1 MSEASEARYPEGEVS
16 NVKHTRQRRGESN
29 VRRRRGVSLVAV
41 ALLVALVAAGCGSD
55 NSNEG
60 GGGGGAKER
69 AVITI
74 STTAG
79 NAAREQVEQ
88 LLQSQLK
95 EAGFELKINNTDPDT
110 LFGKWLPA
118 GNFMVGMY
126 AQVGTPDPGLCVI
139 FCSQNIPTKA
149 NDNVGQNF
157 TRTNVPA
164 LDGPLTAQ
172 DTEPDAAKRATL
184 VKQASKIMAENNVSL
199 PLYQKPTLLA
209 YNSSALSGPIADNT
223 VNGPFV
229 NANEWTVLKGNGIIA
244 AAEQEP
250 DCTDWIA
257 SCAGASWGNWILKVH
272 TAPEAFDV
280 DADGNYVV
288 SKLLTKEPTVAEQG
302 EGMTVTYDI
311 APDAVWDDGQPI
323 TSKDFEYLWKQI
335 TTGKD
340 IYDTTGYNLITAVDT
355 SNPKQAVVTLKSKF
369 APWRDLFGG
378 FYGLY
383 PSHLLEGK
391 DRNAETKDGYTWSGG
406 PWKMESWQKG
416 ESMTLVPNPAYW
428 GTKPS
433 ASKLVFRFITD
444 SAAQTQAYKTN
455 QVQIMYPQPQVGLVK
470 ELQAVA
476 DTKVTVG
483 FGNTYEGLW
492 FNMSKSPLDSLKV
505 RQALGYAV
513 DRAAVVDA
521 VITPSLEPI
530 AKGEVLQSFNVPTFK
545 EFFTPAWGNYKYD
558 LAKVDELMKADGW
571 KKGSDGIWERDKK

>member
-1 MSEASEARYPEGEVS
+1 M
-16 NVKHTRQRRGESN
+16 
-29 VRRRRGVSLVAV
+29 RRRRGFV
-41 ALLVALVAAGCGSD
+41 LLVLVVLLAMVAAACGSD
-55 NSNEG
+55 DDG
-60 GGGGGAKER
+60 GGGDGGAKGKKQR

-95 EAGFELKINNTDPDT
+95 DAGFELKINNSDADT

-118 GNFMVGMY
+118 GNFQVGMY

-139 FCSQNIPTKA
+139 FCSQNIPTEA
-149 NDNVGQNF
+149 NGNVGQNF
-157 TRTNVPA
+157 TRTDVSA
-164 LDGPLTAQ
+164 LDGPLTQQ
-172 DTEPDAAKRATL
+172 DTELDVATRADL

-209 YNSSALSGPIADNT
+209 YNTEALSGPIADNT
-223 VNGPFV
+223 VNGPFA
-229 NANEWTVLKGNGIIA
+229 NANEWKVLKGTDIVA

-250 DCTDWIA
+250 ACADWIG
-257 SCAGASWGNWILKVH
+257 SCAGASWGNWVLKVH
-272 TAPEAFDV
+272 TSPEAFDV
-280 DADGNYVV
+280 SPEGDYVV
-288 SKLLTKEPTVAEQG
+288 SALLTKEPTVAAEG
-302 EGMTVTYDI
+302 EGMSITYDI
-311 APDAVWDDGQPI
+311 SPDAVWDDGQPI

-355 SNPKQAVVTLKSKF
+355 TNPKQAVVKLKSKF

-391 DRNAETKDGYTWSGG
+391 DRNAATKDGYTWSGG
-406 PWKMESWQKG
+406 PWKMESWKKG
-416 ESMTLVPNPAYW
+416 ESMTLVPNPSYW

-433 ASKLVFRFITD
+433 ASKLIFRFITD

-470 ELQAVA
+470 DLQAVSG
-476 DTKVTVG
+476 TKVTVG

-492 FNMSKSPLDSLKV
+492 FNMAQKPLDSLKV
-505 RQALGYAV
+505 RQALGYAI
-513 DRAAVVDA
+513 DRNAIVDA
-521 VITPSLEPI
+521 VITPSIEPI
-530 AKGEVLQSFNVPTFK
+530 AKGQVLQSFNVPTFRQ
-545 EFFTPAWGNYKYD
+545 FFTPAWGNYKLD
-558 LAKVDELMKADGW
+558 KAKVDELMKSDGW
-571 KKGSDGIWERDKK
+571 TKGSDGIWEK